1 MAALVVQMRHELLA
15 IDTRD
20 ASVDTARTAALESID
35 ALEAAVRQV
44 LEAFAQGPERALAV
58 SVPMLRLTGLVLG
71 GWLHAKAA
79 DVAARKLAG
88 ESGDRDFLRG
98 KLASARFYATHV
110 LPQAQALS
118 KVVTAGASSVLEADA
133 AII

>member
-1 MAALVVQMRHELLA
+1 
-15 IDTRD
+15 
-20 ASVDTARTAALESID
+20 
-35 ALEAAVRQV
+35 
-44 LEAFAQGPERALAV
+44 
-58 SVPMLRLTGLVLG
+58 
-71 GWLHAKAA
+71 
-79 DVAARKLAG
+79 VAARKLAG
-88 ESGDRDFLRG
+88 GSGDRDFLRG